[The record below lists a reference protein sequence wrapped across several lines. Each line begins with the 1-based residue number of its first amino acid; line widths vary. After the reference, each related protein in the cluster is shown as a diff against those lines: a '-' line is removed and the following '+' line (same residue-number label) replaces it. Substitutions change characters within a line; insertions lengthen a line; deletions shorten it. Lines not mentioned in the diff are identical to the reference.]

1 MFVSQRSPDKGQ
13 NDSNLK
19 FGTHTYLK
27 HVKNVF
33 FFCKITQTAASA
45 KNVIKCAFFISTV
58 KKISIFYGKQVSKS
72 NRRQIDVILNR
83 HIMVFSMYLCDRLG
97 SFFHSYIFFHP
108 YIIKLYEKSINHF
121 LTEYLKGPPQVLKVG
136 SLFG

>member
-1 MFVSQRSPDKGQ
+1 MGRILKEYFFVITEYRLKVWAEKSMNFQNFIQKSLNNENFDGYIQARLLLHDKIFKCGCVFVSQRSPDKAQ

-27 HVKNVF
+27 HVKKCF

-58 KKISIFYGKQVSKS
+58 KKLAFFMENKLV
-72 NRRQIDVILNR
+72 NQIDVR
-83 HIMVFSMYLCDRLG
+83 
-97 SFFHSYIFFHP
+97 
-108 YIIKLYEKSINHF
+108 
-121 LTEYLKGPPQVLKVG
+121 
-136 SLFG
+136 